1 MQWQKQ
7 DQKKENVSF
16 KSPRKKDGYS
26 KESNDQQTSL
36 QLERWSE
43 KGRASR
49 YNDCLRS
56 KFTSLVLS
64 VINRMQWQKQDQK
77 KENVSFKS
85 PRKKDGYSKESND
98 QQTGPKANSLHTM
111 ETLPRRTSFCCCSK
125 PVSRM
130 LAAALE
136 RLKDFAIGAI
146 MESRK
151 GQDQRQLPASLATT
165 FPRICHRR
173 KNLLALNRTL

>member
-7 DQKKENVSF
+7 DHKKENVSF

-26 KESNDQQTSL
+26 KESNDQQ
-36 QLERWSE
+36 
-43 KGRASR
+43 A
-49 YNDCLRS
+49 
-56 KFTSLVLS
+56 
-64 VINRMQWQKQDQK
+64 
-77 KENVSFKS
+77 
-85 PRKKDGYSKESND
+85 
-98 QQTGPKANSLHTM
+98 GPKANSLHTM

-136 RLKDFAIGAI
+136 WLKDFAIGAI

-173 KNLLALNRTL
+173 KNLLALNRTLQGTRYKLSILKVIYKMFHNLSPSSMSIRISKSQPLFADSYSIF